1 MAKAMSRAQ
10 FLRLS
15 ALSATM
21 LVASR
26 NAWAQEEEIT
36 REIVYNDPDAPTAG
50 NPNGDLTIVDFFDYN
65 CPYCKMAAKSLEKVV
80 KSDGNVRLVYRDWP
94 VLTDTSIVGAR
105 LALAAKYQNKY
116 LSVHHAL
123 MNIPG
128 YGIAQ
133 EKMIAAVR
141 SSGVDMPRL
150 NADMTVHAGDIEKLV
165 KRNLAIA
172 DMIGLQGTPG
182 FLIGPF
188 KVNQALNEAGFKQA
202 IGDARARQKM
212 APG

>member
-1 MAKAMSRAQ
+1 MTNAISRAQ

-21 LVASR
+21 LVVSR
-26 NAWAQEEEIT
+26 NAWAQDEKIT
-36 REIVYNDPDAPTAG
+36 REVVYNDPDAPTAG

-80 KSDGNVRLVYRDWP
+80 KNDGNIRLVYRDWP

-105 LALAAKYQNKY
+105 LALGAKYQNKY
-116 LSVHHAL
+116 LSAHHAM

-128 YGIAQ
+128 YGIPR
-133 EKMIAAVR
+133 ETMIAAVR
-141 SSGVDMPRL
+141 GSGVDIARL
-150 NADMTVHAGDIEKLV
+150 NSDMAAHGPDIEKLV

-172 DMIGLQGTPG
+172 DIIGLQGPPG

-188 KVNQALNEAGFKQA
+188 QVNEALNEASFKQVIA
-202 IGDARARQKM
+202 DARAPENGVPR
-212 APG
+212 